1 VHPSQP
7 AKSLKGKM
15 KVHMCFVL
23 AAAILVPAAHAATS
37 EVTPVQKVLQLLQG
51 MVEEGKQERK
61 DEQVAYAHQKAWC
74 LDTIKDRKRA
84 ISEEETTIEQLTAD
98 IAKYKADAE
107 KLAEEIAVHEADIAT
122 WTADIKAATRV
133 RALEKDDY
141 IKTAK
146 DYEESI
152 AALKNAM
159 AVLEKQAEG
168 GASAFIELK
177 ALTGNQLMPEDAQQM
192 IDNFLQQDPEA
203 ALDVTAP
210 QASAYEF
217 QSHGI
222 IEMLKKLL
230 GKFIDEQTALQKA
243 EANAQLEFEL
253 LMTDLKAEI
262 GEATADMNEKKA
274 IRAKKLQAKKM
285 AEADLAE
292 TQAVMDADK
301 KYLADVTA
309 DCETKASDFAA
320 RQKLRAEEISV
331 LEQAIEIISSPE
343 VSGAADEHLPSLMQI
358 KAAVLSQLRA
368 DERSAAQVRV
378 SQYLKDRA
386 GQINSRVLALIS
398 VRAENDPFKK
408 VTKMIQDLI
417 ARLEEEAAAEGE
429 HKAWCD
435 EQLSTN
441 EATRKEKTEAVE
453 MLHAEV
459 DELEASIA
467 QVTED
472 LAELAAAIVDLDAK
486 MKKATEIRTA
496 EKAKNAATIDD
507 AVAAYG
513 AVAKALGILKDFY
526 AKNGGAALLQKASDS
541 GGVIGMLEVIESD
554 FKRLEAE
561 TKAAEETAVKEY
573 DEFMAD
579 SKADKE
585 AKETEVEHKTFKKQD
600 LEQEHVS
607 TTEDLL
613 YTQKEL
619 TASLAYYD
627 KLKPSCINADVSYED
642 RVKQRQE
649 ELASLQNALKILSGE
664 DIA

>member
-1 VHPSQP
+1 
-7 AKSLKGKM
+7 
-15 KVHMCFVL
+15 
-23 AAAILVPAAHAATS
+23 
-37 EVTPVQKVLQLLQG
+37 
-51 MVEEGKQERK
+51 MVEEGKKEK
-61 DEQVAYAHQKAWC
+61 KNEQVEFSKYQAWC
-74 LDTIKDRKRA
+74 RDTIKDRKRA
-84 ISEEETTIEQLTAD
+84 ISEEEATIEQLLAD
-98 IAKYKADAE
+98 IAKYKTDAE

-122 WTADIKAATRV
+122 WTADIKAATTV

-141 IKTAK
+141 LATAK

-152 AALKNAM
+152 EALKNAI
-159 AVLEKQAEG
+159 AVLEKQAQG
-168 GASAFIELK
+168 GASAFVQLK
-177 ALTGNQLMPEDAQQM
+177 ALTGNRMMPQDAQQM

-210 QASAYEF
+210 EASAYEF

-262 GEATADMNEKKA
+262 GEATADMEEKKV

-292 TQAVMDADK
+292 TQAVMEADK

-309 DCETKASDFAA
+309 TCETKASEFAS
-320 RQKLRAEEISV
+320 RQKLRTEEISV

-343 VSGAADEHLPSLMQI
+343 VSGAADEHLPSLMQ
-358 KAAVLSQLRA
+358 KRSAALAQLRA
-368 DERSAAQVRV
+368 DEKSPVQIRV

-386 GQINSRVLALIS
+386 GQLNSRVLALIS
-398 VRAENDPFKK
+398 VRAADDPFKK
-408 VTKMIQDLI
+408 VKKMIQDLI
-417 ARLEEEAAAEGE
+417 ARLEEEAAAESE

-467 QVTED
+467 KITEE
-472 LAELAAAIVDLDAK
+472 LADLAAAIAELDAA
-486 MKKATEIRTA
+486 MKKATEIRSA
-496 EKAKNAATIDD
+496 EKAKNAATIAD
-507 AVAAYG
+507 AVAAYD
-513 AVAKALGILKDFY
+513 AVGKALAILKDFY
-526 AKNGGAALLQKASDS
+526 AKAGTATALLQKASDPQIFES
-541 GGVIGMLEVIESD
+541 DADDSYKGMQGRKDGVVGLLEVIESD

-561 TKAAEETAVKEY
+561 TKAAEEAAVKEH

-585 AKETEVEHKTFKKQD
+585 AKEADVEHKTFKKQD

-613 YTQKEL
+613 YTKKEL

-627 KLKPSCINADVSYED
+627 KLKPSCINAAVSYED
-642 RVKQRQE
+642 RVAQRQE
-649 ELASLQNALKILSGE
+649 ELASLQNALKILSVE

>member
-1 VHPSQP
+1 
-7 AKSLKGKM
+7 M
-15 KVHMCFVL
+15 KFQLCL
-23 AAAILVPAAHAATS
+23 ALVMAVSAPVVVAARST
-37 EVTPVQKVLQLLQG
+37 VTPVQKVLQLLQG
-51 MVEEGKQERK
+51 MVEEGKKEKK
-61 DEQVAYAHQKAWC
+61 DEQVAFAHHKAWC

-84 ISEEETTIEQLTAD
+84 ISEEETTIDQLTAD

-122 WTADIKAATRV
+122 WTADIKAATKV

-152 AALKNAM
+152 AALKNAI
-159 AVLEKQAEG
+159 AVLEKQAQG

-177 ALTGNQLMPEDAQQM
+177 SLTSNQLMPEDAQQM

-210 QASAYEF
+210 QAGAYEF

-230 GKFIDEQTALQKA
+230 GKFIDEQTALQKK

-262 GEATADMNEKKA
+262 GEATADMEEKKA

-292 TQAVMDADK
+292 TQAVMEADK

-309 DCETKASDFAA
+309 DCETAESEFHAK
-320 RQKLRAEEISV
+320 QKLRAEEISV
-331 LEQAIEIISSPE
+331 LEQAIEIISSPA
-343 VSGAADEHLPSLMQI
+343 VSGAADEHLPSLIQSRG
-358 KAAVLSQLRA
+358 AALAQLRA
-368 DERSAAQVRV
+368 EEKSPVQVRV

-408 VTKMIQDLI
+408 VKKMITDLI

-467 QVTED
+467 KITEE
-472 LAELAAAIVDLDAK
+472 LAELAAAIVELDAA
-486 MKKATEIRTA
+486 MKKATEIRSA
-496 EKAKNAATIDD
+496 EKAKNAATIED

-513 AVAKALGILKDFY
+513 AVGKALGILKDFY
-526 AKNGGAALLQKASDS
+526 AKTGGAALLQKASDS
-541 GGVIGMLEVIESD
+541 GGVVGLLEVIESD

-561 TKAAEETAVKEY
+561 TKAAEETAAKEY

-585 AKETEVEHKTFKKQD
+585 AKETDVEHKTFKKQD

-613 YTQKEL
+613 YTKKEL

-642 RVKQRQE
+642 RVAQRKE
-649 ELASLQNALKILSGE
+649 ELESLQNALKILSGE
-664 DIA
+664 DIAF

>member
-1 VHPSQP
+1 
-7 AKSLKGKM
+7 M
-15 KVHMCFVL
+15 
-23 AAAILVPAAHAATS
+23 
-37 EVTPVQKVLQLLQG
+37 E
-51 MVEEGKQERK
+51 
-61 DEQVAYAHQKAWC
+61 
-74 LDTIKDRKRA
+74 
-84 ISEEETTIEQLTAD
+84 
-98 IAKYKADAE
+98 
-107 KLAEEIAVHEADIAT
+107 
-122 WTADIKAATRV
+122 
-133 RALEKDDY
+133 
-141 IKTAK
+141 
-146 DYEESI
+146 
-152 AALKNAM
+152 
-159 AVLEKQAEG
+159 
-168 GASAFIELK
+168 
-177 ALTGNQLMPEDAQQM
+177 
-192 IDNFLQQDPEA
+192 
-203 ALDVTAP
+203 
-210 QASAYEF
+210 
-217 QSHGI
+217 
-222 IEMLKKLL
+222 
-230 GKFIDEQTALQKA
+230 
-243 EANAQLEFEL
+243 
-253 LMTDLKAEI
+253 
-262 GEATADMNEKKA
+262 EKKA

-292 TQAVMDADK
+292 TEAVMAADK

-309 DCETKASDFAA
+309 TCETKASEFAS
-320 RQKLRAEEISV
+320 RQKLRTEEISV

-343 VSGAADEHLPSLMQI
+343 VSGAADEHLPSLIQSRG
-358 KAAVLSQLRA
+358 AALAQLRA
-368 DERSAAQVRV
+368 DEKSPVQVRV

-408 VTKMIQDLI
+408 VKKMIQDLI

-459 DELEASIA
+459 DELVASIA
-467 QVTED
+467 KTKEE
-472 LAELAAAIVDLDAK
+472 LAELAAAIVALDAA

-496 EKAKNAATIDD
+496 EKAKNAATIED

-513 AVAKALGILKDFY
+513 AVGKALGILKDFY
-526 AKNGGAALLQKASDS
+526 AKTGGAALLQKASDS
-541 GGVIGMLEVIESD
+541 GGVVGLLEVIESD

-561 TKAAEETAVKEY
+561 TKAAEETAAKEY

-585 AKETEVEHKTFKKQD
+585 AKETDVEHLTFKQQD

-613 YTQKEL
+613 YTKKEL

-642 RVKQRQE
+642 RVAQRKE
-649 ELASLQNALKILSGE
+649 ELESLQNALKILSGE

>member
-1 VHPSQP
+1 MQQ
-7 AKSLKGKM
+7 AKCL
-15 KVHMCFVL
+15 VL
-23 AAAILVPAAHAATS
+23 VLVAVMPTTEAAK
-37 EVTPVQKVLQLLQG
+37 VTPVQKVLQLLQG
-51 MVEEGKQERK
+51 MVEEGKKEK
-61 DEQVAYAHQKAWC
+61 KEEQVAFAKEKNWC
-74 LDTIKDRKRA
+74 ADTIKERNRA
-84 ISEEETTIEQLTAD
+84 ISEAQTLIDQLTAD

-107 KLAEEIAVHEADIAT
+107 KLAEEIAVHEADIST
-122 WTADIKAATRV
+122 WNADIKAATVV
-133 RALEKDDY
+133 RAKEKDIY

-159 AVLEKQAEG
+159 AVLEKQASG
-168 GASAFIELK
+168 GAASFIELK
-177 ALTGNQLMPEDAQQM
+177 ALNRAAMMPEDAQQM

-210 QASAYEF
+210 QASAYDN
-217 QSHGI
+217 QSAGI

-230 GKFIDEQTALQKA
+230 SKFIDEQTGIQKA
-243 EANAQLEFEL
+243 EAEAQLNFEL
-253 LMTDLKAEI
+253 LTTDLKAEI
-262 GEATADMNEKKA
+262 GEATSDMEEKKA
-274 IRAKKLQAKKM
+274 VRAKKLQAQKL
-285 AEADLAE
+285 AQADLEE
-292 TQAVMDADK
+292 TSTVMEADK
-301 KYLADVTA
+301 KYVADLTA
-309 DCETKASDFAA
+309 TCQQKESDFHS

-343 VSGAADEHLPSLMQI
+343 VSGAADEHLPSLIQNAG
-358 KAAVLSQLRA
+358 AAFVQLREGKA
-368 DERSAAQVRV
+368 SVVQARV

-386 GQINSRVLALIS
+386 GQLNSRVLSLLS
-398 VRAENDPFKK
+398 VRSQSDPFKK
-408 VTKMIQDLI
+408 VKKMIQDMI
-417 ARLEEEAAAEGE
+417 TKLEEEAAAEGE

-467 QVTED
+467 KTKEE
-472 LAELAAAIVDLDAK
+472 LAELAAAIVALDAA

-496 EKAKNAATIDD
+496 EKAKNAATIED

-513 AVAKALGILKDFY
+513 AVGKALGIIKDFY
-526 AKNGGAALLQKASDS
+526 AKTGGAALLQKASDS
-541 GGVIGMLEVIESD
+541 GGVVGMLEVIESD

-561 TKAAEETAVKEY
+561 TKAAEETAAKEY

-585 AKETEVEHKTFKKQD
+585 AKETDVEHLTFKQQD

-613 YTQKEL
+613 YTKKEL

-642 RVKQRQE
+642 RVAQRKE
-649 ELASLQNALKILSGE
+649 ELESLQNALKILNGE